1 MYLLENMGIFR
12 MTQDRKLRMKGCLYA
27 FLAGVLWG
35 ATSPA
40 AQFLFEKKG
49 IVSEWLVPYR
59 LISAGIL
66 LLIYAKI
73 KKQDIVSV
81 WKDKNDGIRLVL
93 FGILGMMGMQFTF
106 FSAVQE
112 MNAGTA
118 TIFQYLNPAILILFF
133 AVVHKIMPSVKEM
146 LAVCAAV
153 AGIAVVATHGDFST
167 LTISGKGLFLGMLVA
182 VTTCFYGVLPA
193 PLLKRY
199 SAETVSA
206 WGMICGGTL
215 LMAVVR
221 PWRIPAVIDWQV
233 IAAFLMIIT
242 VGTILPFCFYLSSV
256 KYTGSVYAGLFSSVE
271 PVAATVVAA
280 AALGTTFMKMDL
292 LGFALVLSTLFILAI
307 PEKVR

>member
-1 MYLLENMGIFR
+1 MV
-12 MTQDRKLRMKGCLYA
+12 QDRKSKMKGCLYA

-35 ATSPA
+35 VTSPA

-59 LISAGIL
+59 LLSAGIL
-66 LLIYAKI
+66 LLVYAKL
-73 KKQDIVSV
+73 KGHDITGV
-81 WKDKNDGIRLVL
+81 WKEKKDGIRLVL
-93 FGILGMMGMQFTF
+93 FGILGMMGMQFSF

-133 AVVHKIMPSVKEM
+133 AVVHKIMPGKKEI
-146 LAVCAAV
+146 LAVCAAA
-153 AGIAVVATHGDFST
+153 AGIAIVATHGDFST
-167 LTISGKGLFLGMLVA
+167 LSISAKGFFLGMLVA

-199 SAETVSA
+199 SAEAVSA
-206 WGMICGGTL
+206 WGMIAGGIV
-215 LMAVVR
+215 LMAAVR
-221 PWRIPAVIDWQV
+221 PWKITAVIDWQV
-233 IAAFLMIIT
+233 VLAFLTIIT
-242 VGTILPFCFYLSSV
+242 VGTILPFCFYLTSV

-271 PVAATVVAA
+271 PVAATAVAA
-280 AALGTTFMKMDL
+280 AALGTSFMKMDI

>member
-1 MYLLENMGIFR
+1 M
-12 MTQDRKLRMKGCLYA
+12 
-27 FLAGVLWG
+27 
-35 ATSPA
+35 
-40 AQFLFEKKG
+40 FEEKG

-59 LISAGIL
+59 LVSAGIL
-66 LLIYAKI
+66 LLVYAKL

-81 WKDKNDGIRLVL
+81 WKNRNDGIRLVL

-133 AVVHKIMPSVKEM
+133 AVVHKIMPSLKEI
-146 LAVCAAV
+146 LAVCVAV
-153 AGIAVVATHGDFST
+153 AGIAIVATHGDFST
-167 LTISGKGLFLGMLVA
+167 LSISGKGLFLGMLVA

-206 WGMICGGTL
+206 WGMISGGIV
-215 LMAVVR
+215 LMAAVR

-233 IAAFLMIIT
+233 AAAFLMIIT
-242 VGTILPFCFYLSSV
+242 VGTILPFCFYLTSV
-256 KYTGSVYAGLFSSVE
+256 KHTGSVYAGLFSSVE
-271 PVAATVVAA
+271 PVAATAVAA
-280 AALGTTFMKMDL
+280 AALGTTFMKMDI

>member
-1 MYLLENMGIFR
+1 
-12 MTQDRKLRMKGCLYA
+12 MKGCLYA

-35 ATSPA
+35 VTSPA
-40 AQFLFEKKG
+40 AQFLFEEKG

-59 LISAGIL
+59 LVSAGIL
-66 LLIYAKI
+66 LLVYAKL

-81 WKDKNDGIRLVL
+81 WKNRNDGIRLVL

-133 AVVHKIMPSVKEM
+133 AVVHKIMPSLKEI
-146 LAVCAAV
+146 LAVCVAV
-153 AGIAVVATHGDFST
+153 AGIAIVATHGDFST
-167 LTISGKGLFLGMLVA
+167 LSISGKGLFLGMLVA

-206 WGMICGGTL
+206 WGMISGGIV
-215 LMAVVR
+215 LMAAVR

-233 IAAFLMIIT
+233 AAAFLMIIT
-242 VGTILPFCFYLSSV
+242 VGTILPFCFYLTSV
-256 KYTGSVYAGLFSSVE
+256 KHTGSVYAGLFSSVE
-271 PVAATVVAA
+271 PVAATAVAA
-280 AALGTTFMKMDL
+280 AALGTTFMKMDI

>member
-1 MYLLENMGIFR
+1 
-12 MTQDRKLRMKGCLYA
+12 MTQDRKSRMKGCLYA

-35 ATSPA
+35 VTSPA
-40 AQFLFEKKG
+40 AQFLFEEKG

-66 LLIYAKI
+66 LLVYAKL

-81 WKDKNDGIRLVL
+81 WKNRNDGIRLVL

-133 AVVHKIMPSVKEM
+133 AVVHKIIPSLKEI
-146 LAVCAAV
+146 LAVCVAV
-153 AGIAVVATHGDFST
+153 AGIAIVATHGDFST
-167 LTISGKGLFLGMLVA
+167 LSISGKGLFLGMLVA

-206 WGMICGGTL
+206 WGMISGGIV
-215 LMAVVR
+215 LMAAVR

-233 IAAFLMIIT
+233 AAAFLMIIT
-242 VGTILPFCFYLSSV
+242 VGTILPFCFYLTSV
-256 KYTGSVYAGLFSSVE
+256 KHTGSVYAGLFSSVE
-271 PVAATVVAA
+271 PVAATAVAA
-280 AALGTTFMKMDL
+280 AALETTFMKMDI

>member
-35 ATSPA
+35 VTSPA